1 MKNFY
6 KVAGII
12 AGIAF
17 GIGLVCLMIGIACGT
32 FGTIILGEDGFR
44 VKDDT
49 KRWQYANVEETPFMD
64 VDIQTRLAKIHIIES
79 DTEEYKVSLDLTGS
93 ESDYIFTNENGV
105 LTIKDKAPKN
115 QFSINIFQGVK
126 TTTDV
131 IYISIPKDIQLNNV
145 TVKSD
150 VGDIEMNISA
160 GAKMVTIAADVGE
173 IHIEKGEY
181 EKLELSADVGDIEL
195 KNVNVTSKI
204 KADANVGEINIS
216 GALAC
221 DMDVNADVGSV
232 SIETDYSKDMYRY
245 QVSADMGEIEV
256 FGKKYSGAE
265 NEVDGND
272 EGEYLMIV
280 EASVGSVE
288 IESTAD

>member
-32 FGTIILGEDGFR
+32 FGTIILSKEGFK

-49 KRWQYANVEETPFMD
+49 KRWQYTNVEEEPFMNI
-64 VDIQTRLAKIHIIES
+64 DIQTKLAKIHIIES
-79 DTEEYKVSLDLTGS
+79 DSEDYKVSFDLTGS
-93 ESDYIFTNENGV
+93 ESDYTFTNDNGV
-105 LTIKDKAPKN
+105 LTLKDKTPKN
-115 QFSINIFQGVK
+115 QFSINIFQGVNVA
-126 TTTDV
+126 TDEV
-131 IYISIPKDIQLNNV
+131 YISIPKDIQLNDI
-145 TVKSD
+145 TLKSD

-160 GAKMVTIAADVGE
+160 GAKKVTIAADVGE
-173 IHIEKGEY
+173 IHIEKGKY

-195 KNVNVTSKI
+195 KSVNVTGKI
-204 KADANVGEINIS
+204 KADADVGEINIS
-216 GALAC
+216 GKLAC
-221 DMDVNADVGSV
+221 DMDVSADVGSV
-232 SIETDYSKDMYRY
+232 SIVTDCSKNMYRY
-245 QVSADMGEIEV
+245 QVSADMGEVEV
-256 FGKKYSGAE
+256 FGNKYSGAE
-265 NEVDGND
+265 NEVEGND
-272 EGEYLMIV
+272 EGEFLMLV